1 LKISTK
7 FIFRCSVIKVLI
19 DNQQK
24 ICYINTMNLKP
35 INLFNFP
42 TFFVGG
48 FVRDHFLCVKSKDV
62 DLVMVAPDFDTMVAE
77 IERVGGEIFQ
87 ARPEFLVARAMV
99 PGFGAVDFALPRS
112 DGEYNDGRH
121 PESTDIADS
130 IETDLSRRDFTMNAV
145 AVNVKTLEVVD
156 PFLGKF
162 DALDGVISFVGKAKD
177 RLNEDALRGFRA
189 VRFAVVKRMGMQSS
203 TREAVASM
211 VASDFSGVSTERIR
225 DEVGKMFAKNTSA
238 AIGTLFQDFPV
249 LGDLMLDR
257 GIWLKPTSEKAL
269 QNRHVGDKGPR
280 APTEHLVV

>member
-1 LKISTK
+1 
-7 FIFRCSVIKVLI
+7 
-19 DNQQK
+19 
-24 ICYINTMNLKP
+24 MNLKP

-249 LGDLMLDR
+249 LGELMLDR
-257 GIWLKPTSEKAL
+257 GIWLKPTSEKA
-269 QNRHVGDKGPR
+269 
-280 APTEHLVV
+280 

>member
-1 LKISTK
+1 
-7 FIFRCSVIKVLI
+7 
-19 DNQQK
+19 
-24 ICYINTMNLKP
+24 MNLKP

-48 FVRDHFLCVKSKDV
+48 FVRDHFLGVKSKDV

-145 AVNVKTLEVVD
+145 AVNVKDPPNSLEIVVRD
-156 PFLGKF
+156 VRKTELFDQAPNFQLVQRPGMVIVRGQKCGPVTRLG
-162 DALDGVISFVGKAKD
+162 
-177 RLNEDALRGFRA
+177 E
-189 VRFAVVKRMGMQSS
+189 
-203 TREAVASM
+203 
-211 VASDFSGVSTERIR
+211 
-225 DEVGKMFAKNTSA
+225 DEVRITRM
-238 AIGTLFQDFPV
+238 
-249 LGDLMLDR
+249 R
-257 GIWLKPTSEKAL
+257 
-269 QNRHVGDKGPR
+269 
-280 APTEHLVV
+280 